1 MSPTPASATASGSIS
16 GSGSVPGSAR
26 GTGDGAVRARRRE
39 RTRRLLFRA
48 AATAVV
54 VWSVAP
60 FLWQLSSSF
69 QLDRDLASRTP
80 HWLPVPGTLDH
91 YRSVF
96 GGHEFGAYLT
106 NSVIVTVGATFVGLL
121 LASLATYALARLP
134 VPGKGAVLALVLGLS
149 MFPQISIVVPLYL
162 ALNRLG
168 LLDTYHGLG
177 GTYVGL
183 ALPLMI
189 FVLYAHFRSL
199 PAQLD
204 EAAAIDG
211 AGLLR
216 TLRSIVLPLALPGIA
231 AAAMLG
237 FITNWNEFM
246 LALAFTSSPEHQ
258 TVPVGIANFQSQYFI
273 PWGDMAAASVVVTL
287 PLVVL
292 VVVFQRRIVAGV
304 TSGAVKE

>member
-1 MSPTPASATASGSIS
+1 MTAFPA
-16 GSGSVPGSAR
+16 P
-26 GTGDGAVRARRRE
+26 
-39 RTRRLLFRA
+39 A
-48 AATAVV
+48 AAAAAPAARSRRNRALARLVLRRIAAAAVV

-69 QLDRDLASRTP
+69 QLDRNLTRRTP
-80 HWLPVPGTLDH
+80 HWLPIPGTLDH
-91 YRSVF
+91 YRAVF
-96 GGHEFGAYLT
+96 SDYQFGKYLV
-106 NSVIVTVGATFVGLL
+106 NSVIVVVCATAVGLL

-134 VPGKGAVLALVLGLS
+134 LPGKGVVLAAVLALS

-162 ALNRLG
+162 VLNNLG
-168 LLDTYHGLG
+168 LLDTYTGLSG
-177 GTYVGL
+177 AYAGL

-189 FVLYAHFRSL
+189 FILYAHFRSL

-216 TLRSIVLPLALPGIA
+216 TLRSVILPLALPGIA
-231 AAAMLG
+231 AAGMLG

-246 LALAFTSSPEHQ
+246 LALSFTSSPAHQ
-258 TVPVGIANFQSQYFI
+258 TVPVGIADFQSQYFI

-292 VVVFQRRIVAGV
+292 VVAFQRRIVAGV
-304 TSGAVKE
+304 TAGAVKE

>member
-1 MSPTPASATASGSIS
+1 MAVTPTVPAATSASARTRTPSPSTA
-16 GSGSVPGSAR
+16 ALR
-26 GTGDGAVRARRRE
+26 TRRRE
-39 RTRRLLFRA
+39 TARGMLRRVA
-48 AATAVV
+48 VAAVV

-69 QLDRDLASRTP
+69 QLDRNLTARTP
-80 HWLPVPGTLDH
+80 HWLPLPGTLEH
-91 YRSVF
+91 YRTVF
-96 GGHEFGAYLT
+96 TDRDFTSYLV
-106 NSVIVTVGATFVGLL
+106 NSLIVTLGATTVGLL

-134 VPGKGAVLALVLGLS
+134 VPGKGVVLAVVLGLS

-168 LLDTYHGLG
+168 LLDTYQGLG
-177 GTYVGL
+177 GAYVGL

-204 EAAAIDG
+204 EAAALDG
-211 AGLLR
+211 AGMLR
-216 TLRSIVLPLALPGIA
+216 TLRSVILPLALPGIA
-231 AAAMLG
+231 AAGILG

-246 LALAFTSSPEHQ
+246 LALAFTSSPAHQ

-273 PWGDMAAASVVVTL
+273 PWGDMAAASIVVTL
-287 PLVVL
+287 PLVLL
-292 VVVFQRRIVAGV
+292 VVLFQRRIVAGI